1 MKHQPTIDE
10 KSMKIIEKSIKKTWK
25 NRPKIDQKSMK
36 IEVWRGSGRILAF
49 ERVLG
54 GVWAALKSEI
64 VAKMASSWLPK
75 SS

>member
-1 MKHQPTIDE
+1 MKDLSKKHGKIVR
-10 KSMKIIEKSIKKTWK
+10 KST
-25 NRPKIDQKSMK
+25 KIDQKSMK

-64 VAKMASSWLPK
+64 VANMASSWLPK
-75 SS
+75 LS